1 MSQLVQINKT
11 GAGAGIPQDSAS
23 LYDPRNEHDACG
35 VGFIAQING
44 RKSHAIIRDA
54 IRALCNLEH
63 RGAIGGDMKTGDGAG
78 ILFQIPHR
86 FFSRVAPFN
95 LPPAGSY
102 GVGFLFLPQ
111 QAAEAER
118 ARKLTENVLREQGA
132 TLLGW
137 RQVPVEPDCLGEQ
150 ARREMP
156 SFWQVFLTLPAE
168 AQELE
173 RRLYVIRKSLENAAV
188 KAGWDAEQFYIPS
201 LSGRTIVYKGMFVS
215 TQFESFYPDLKDRDL
230 TSAVAVFHQRYST
243 NTFPSWYLAQPFRYL
258 AHNGE
263 INTLRRNVNNMR
275 ARESS
280 LSCELF
286 GGELDKL
293 KPIVNSALSDSA
305 IFDNVLELIT
315 QGGRS
320 IEHGMIMMIPEAFG
334 TRYHISQ
341 DKRAFYEYHAAIMEP
356 WDGPAAIS
364 FCDGPRV
371 GAILDRNGLR
381 PARYVIT
388 KSGKA
393 ILASEVGVLEIP
405 PEDVLE
411 KGRLAPGKMIM
422 VDTERGRVIKDNE
435 IKSAISRRRPYR
447 HWLERNRIL
456 LRGLLGAPRPLAVDR
471 DQVTSAQKAFGYSR
485 EDLQRII
492 APMVDNS
499 QEPVGSMGNDTPPA
513 VLSDRPQLL
522 FNYFK
527 QLFAQ
532 VTNPPIDPYRE
543 NLVMSLMSFVGKERN
558 LLDETPEH
566 CHQLKLSHPIL
577 TNDDVEMLR
586 SSPIKDFRVCT
597 VPILF
602 DAASEAGTLERTL
615 EDVCRQVEDRI
626 DQGLSLVI
634 LSDRGV
640 GPRAAAIPSLLAIA
654 GVHHHLVRRGKRHL
668 SGLVIETGEA
678 REVHHFATL
687 VGYGASGIN
696 PYLVFESLPVLQE
709 LGYISSEL
717 TIQEAIE
724 HYITAVKKG
733 LLKVMSKMGISTI
746 RSYRGAQIFEAVGL
760 GQQLIDRY
768 FSGTPS
774 LIGGIGIDTI
784 EADKRS
790 IHARAFPQTDRLPS
804 SVALPADGVPSS
816 GDSTPYSLPSGG
828 LYSQRRDSEKHLFSP
843 EAIALLQKAAREGD
857 YGIFKQYTRV
867 VNDTSR
873 NLCTL
878 RSLLRFKPAEPVP
891 LEEVEPVDSITK
903 RFVSSAMSFGS
914 ISREAHETLARAM
927 NRLGSKSNSGEGGE
941 DEYRFK
947 GEVEGDSINSRIKQ
961 VASARFGV
969 TSSYLI
975 SAEELQIK
983 MAQGAKPGEG
993 GQLPGH
999 KVNEIIARVRHS
1011 TPGVM
1016 LISPP
1021 PHHDIYSIEDLAQLI
1036 YDLKHANPKA
1046 RVSVK
1051 LVSEVGVGTV
1061 AAGVAKGRA
1070 DTVLISGGDGG
1081 TGASPISSIMHT
1093 GTPWEIGLAETQAV
1107 LVRSNLRDQ
1116 IRVQTDGQIKTGRDV
1131 VIAALLGAEEFG
1143 FATTALVTMGCV
1155 MMRKC
1160 HLNTCPVGVAT
1171 QDPEL
1176 RKRFRG
1182 KPEHVVNFFRFLA
1195 QEVREYMAELGFR
1208 RFEEMIG
1215 RVERLDVDAAA
1226 ADAVENAVD
1235 TPGVDS
1241 PGGGTPGG
1249 VSAAQRYRTRG
1260 LDFSRLLKTPE
1271 VPEGGSLF
1279 CRRPPAGFEP
1289 SLDETLISKSQSA
1302 LEQKKAVEMEIAVRN
1317 SHRAVGATLSAEV
1330 SRLYGAKGLKQ
1341 DTIRVKFRGSAGQ
1354 SFGAFL
1360 APGITFELEGDA
1372 NDYLGKGLSGG
1383 RIVVYPPHGSTFIPE
1398 RNIITGNVN
1407 LFGAT
1412 SGEVFINGMAGERF
1426 AVRNSG
1432 AVAVVEGVG
1441 DHGCEYMTGG
1451 RVIVI
1456 GDTGI
1461 NFAAGM
1467 SGGIAYVLDRN
1478 QLFDTHCNLEMV
1490 DVEPLVEDEDR
1501 DFLSKFLDRHVKM
1514 TGSRNAIQVLN
1525 MWEEMLPLFVKVI
1538 PIDYR
1543 AALKRIKERETKE
1556 SETVNMTEEVYA

>member
-1 MSQLVQINKT
+1 MLPPVKNNAAA
-11 GAGAGIPQDSAS
+11 AGNLGHKNS

-35 VGFIAQING
+35 VGFIAQIDG
-44 RKSHAIIRDA
+44 RKSHKIIREA

-86 FFSRVAPFN
+86 FFSRVTTFN
-95 LPPAGSY
+95 LPAAGSY

-111 QAAEAER
+111 ERKDSER
-118 ARKLTENVLREQGA
+118 ARKLTETVLQDGGA

-137 RQVPVEPDCLGEQ
+137 RQVPVEPECLGEQ

-156 SFWQVFLTLPAE
+156 SFWQVFVTLPPGGP
-168 AQELE
+168 ELE
-173 RRLYVIRKSLENAAV
+173 RSLYVLRRSLENAAAE
-188 KAGWDAEQFYIPS
+188 AGWDVDRFYIPS
-201 LSGRTIVYKGMFVS
+201 LSSRTIVYKGMFVS

-280 LSCELF
+280 LSCDLF
-286 GGELDKL
+286 GADLEKL
-293 KPIVNSALSDSA
+293 KPIVNPALSDSA
-305 IFDNVLELIT
+305 IFDSVLELLA
-315 QGGRS
+315 QGGRC
-320 IEHGMIMMIPEAFG
+320 IEHAMIMMIPEAFG

-371 GAILDRNGLR
+371 GAVLDRNGLR

-422 VDTERGRVIKDNE
+422 VDTELGRVIKDNE

-447 HWLERNRIL
+447 HWLERNRIQ
-456 LRGLLGAPRPLAVDR
+456 LRGLLGAPRPLVVER
-471 DQVTSAQKAFGYSR
+471 EQVVHAQKAFGYTR
-485 EDLQRII
+485 EDLRRII

-513 VLSDRPQLL
+513 VLSDQPQLL

-558 LLDETPEH
+558 LLEETPEH
-566 CHQLKLSHPIL
+566 CRQLKLSHPIL
-577 TNDDVEMLR
+577 TNDDIEMLR
-586 SSPIKDFRVCT
+586 RDPLKDFRVCT

-602 DAASEAGTLERTL
+602 DVASPAGALQRSL
-615 EDVCRQVEDRI
+615 EDICRQVEDQI
-626 DQGLSLVI
+626 DQGYSLVI

-640 GPRAAAIPSLLAIA
+640 GPQAAAIPSLLAIA
-654 GVHHHLVRRGKRHL
+654 GVHHHLVRQGKRHL

-687 VGYGASGIN
+687 IGYGASGVN
-696 PYLVFESLPVLQE
+696 PYLVFESLPLLQE
-709 LGYISSEL
+709 LGYISAEL
-717 TIQEAIE
+717 TIQQAIE
-724 HYITAVKKG
+724 NYITAVKKG

-746 RSYRGAQIFEAVGL
+746 RSYRGAQIFEAIGL
-760 GQQLIDRY
+760 GQRFVDSY
-768 FSGTPS
+768 FSGTPT

-784 EADKRS
+784 EADRRA
-790 IHARAFPQTDRLPS
+790 IHSGAYPRP
-804 SVALPADGVPSS
+804 DGIVPVETSA
-816 GDSTPYSLPSGG
+816 PYNLRSGG
-828 LYSQRRDSEKHLFSP
+828 MYSQRSRSEKHRFSP
-843 EAIALLQKAAREGD
+843 EAIALLQKATREGD
-857 YGIFKQYTRV
+857 YRIFKQYSRV
-867 VNDTSR
+867 VDDGARS
-873 NLCTL
+873 LCTL
-878 RSLLRFKPAEPVP
+878 RGLFHFTPAEPVP
-891 LEEVEPVDSITK
+891 IEEVETADSILK

-914 ISREAHETLARAM
+914 ISKEAHETLARAM
-927 NRLGSKSNSGEGGE
+927 NRLGSRSNCGEGGE
-941 DEYRFK
+941 DEYRFTA
-947 GEVEGDSINSRIKQ
+947 EMEGDSINSRIKQ

-999 KVNEIIARVRHS
+999 KVDEVIARVRHS

-1093 GTPWEIGLAETQAV
+1093 GSPWEIGLAETQAV
-1107 LVRSNLRDQ
+1107 LVGSNLRDQ
-1116 IRVQTDGQIKTGRDV
+1116 IRVQADGQIKTGRDV
-1131 VIAALLGAEEFG
+1131 IIAALLGAEEFG
-1143 FATTALVTMGCV
+1143 FATTTLVAMGCV

-1182 KPEHVVNFFRFLA
+1182 KPEYVVNFFRFLA

-1215 RVERLDVDAAA
+1215 RAERLTVDSA
-1226 ADAVENAVD
+1226 AVD
-1235 TPGVDS
+1235 SGARPGAAVGSGAVD
-1241 PGGGTPGG
+1241 
-1249 VSAAQRYRTRG
+1249 SAAQQYRTRG
-1260 LDFSRLLKTPE
+1260 LDFSRLLNPPV
-1271 VPEGGSLF
+1271 VPQGGSLY
-1279 CRRPPAGFEP
+1279 CRRPPAGFE
-1289 SLDETLISKSQSA
+1289 SALDDALIRQAAPALDSGKTVEIQSA
-1302 LEQKKAVEMEIAVRN
+1302 IRN
-1317 SHRAVGATLSAEV
+1317 SHRAIGATLSAEV
-1330 SRLYGAKGLKQ
+1330 CRRYGAGGLKL
-1341 DTIRVKFRGSAGQ
+1341 DTIRIKFSGSAGQ

-1360 APGITFELEGDA
+1360 SPGITFELEGDA

-1383 RIVVYPPHGSTFIPE
+1383 RIIVRPHASSTFIPE

-1432 AVAVVEGVG
+1432 AAAVVEGVG

-1451 RVIVI
+1451 RVVVI

-1478 QLFDTHCNLEMV
+1478 QLFDTRCNLEMV
-1490 DVEPLVEDEDR
+1490 DVEPLVEEEDR
-1501 DFLSKFLDRHVKM
+1501 VFLRKILDLHVKQ
-1514 TGSRNAIQVLN
+1514 TGSRNAIQILN

-1543 AALKRIKERETKE
+1543 AALKRIKERETRE
-1556 SETVNMTEEVYA
+1556 SETVNITEEVYA